1 MSNSASPPAEPGVY
15 LIANYDTVFRGERI
29 EMRKD
34 YGLIFFDVSNIFNM
48 KEMTNVNRAGMPH
61 LRCRYSSGRR

>member
-34 YGLIFFDVSNIFNM
+34 YGLIFFDVSNIF
-48 KEMTNVNRAGMPH
+48 H
-61 LRCRYSSGRR
+61 LSYLS